1 MKHIIALAIGLTL
14 VGAAQADERYYRM
27 ERGQGWERPIAWS
40 YEHGGRPIY
49 ASNHRPVIV
58 EQVRG
63 PSAGE
68 VLVPLIIG
76 GMVGAAIANA
86 NQQPQTVVV
95 QPQPQVIV
103 QQPQPQGFV
112 QCPAGTM
119 PFEQRGWVK
128 NAYGQYVQATY
139 IECK

>member
-1 MKHIIALAIGLTL
+1 MKHIIALALGLTL
-14 VGAAQADERYYRM
+14 VTAAQADYYRDF
-27 ERGQGWERPIAWS
+27 RHNP
-40 YEHGGRPIY
+40 
-49 ASNHRPVIV
+49 RPVIV
-58 EQVRG
+58 ERYQN
-63 PSAGE
+63 AGAGD

-76 GMVGAAIANA
+76 GMVGAALANS
-86 NQQPQTVVV
+86 NQPQPVVV

-128 NAYGQYVQATY
+128 NPYGQWIQAAY